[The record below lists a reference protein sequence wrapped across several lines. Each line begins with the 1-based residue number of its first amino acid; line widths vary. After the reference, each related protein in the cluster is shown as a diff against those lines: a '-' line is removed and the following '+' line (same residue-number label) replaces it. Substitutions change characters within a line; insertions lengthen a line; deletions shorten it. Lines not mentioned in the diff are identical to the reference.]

1 MSDAGQLAPTE
12 IVKREL
18 RQFLSLAER
27 IGMDA
32 DRLCHSLGL
41 SPDDWESWL
50 GILRDAPVPAHPALP
65 RLLRHLGSWTSRLD
79 RMADRAYA

>member
-1 MSDAGQLAPTE
+1 MSDARQPAPAD

-27 IGMDA
+27 TGMDA
-32 DRLCHSLGL
+32 DRLRHSLGL

-50 GILRDAPVPAHPALP
+50 GILRDAPLPSYPALP

-79 RMADRAYA
+79 RMADGACA